1 MRGPRTLTRYVAREV
16 LQYTLLGLAAIS
28 VILVARNLVRV
39 LDELLGAGFALA
51 DLLLLLR
58 VLGTMLLLYALPVSL
73 LFGVLLTVGRMAADV
88 EIIALRAC
96 GVGLRELL
104 RPILV
109 LGLAVSALTLRLA
122 LDVEPAARREMR
134 AAVGSLVARGA
145 GVEPG
150 RFRRFGE
157 VLVYVDARG
166 GDRLHGIVVS
176 DRRDPERPLI
186 VFASEGRLA
195 LAENGSELTLAL
207 ERGDIHL
214 DQPGSRDGRHVRIS
228 FEHFD
233 YALELDALLG
243 ATGFQ
248 RPQEMSWRNL
258 RYTVKR
264 LRAGQA
270 SDKLRAAP
278 IEYELDL
285 QRRLA
290 VPVAPALFAL
300 VGLPIGM
307 RRTRGARAF
316 GALSCAGVAFLYY
329 GSQTFFSFLAIEGWI
344 GAAVAMWLPNVL
356 FAALAAVLLA
366 RARRI
371 GG

>member
-1 MRGPRTLTRYVAREV
+1 MRGPRTLSRYVAREV

-28 VILVARNLVRV
+28 VILLARNLVRA

-51 DLLLLLR
+51 DLLLLMR

-73 LFGVLLTVGRMAADV
+73 LFGVLLAVGRMAADV
-88 EIIALRAC
+88 EIVAMRAC
-96 GVGLRELL
+96 GIGLRDLL
-104 RPILV
+104 RPIHV
-109 LGLAVSALTLRLA
+109 VGLAVSALTLRLA

-134 AAVGSLVARGA
+134 AAIASLVARGA

-150 RFRRFGE
+150 RFKRFGD

-166 GDRLHGIVVS
+166 SDRLQGIVVS

-214 DQPGSRDGRHVRIS
+214 DQAGARGEADVRIS

-233 YALELDALLG
+233 YTLDLG
-243 ATGFQ
+243 AILGGAGFQ
-248 RPQEMSWRNL
+248 RPQEMSWRML
-258 RYTVKR
+258 RYTVMR

-270 SDKLRAAP
+270 SSKLRAAP
-278 IEYELDL
+278 IEYQLDL

-290 VPVAPALFAL
+290 MPAAPALFAL

-316 GALSCAGVAFLYY
+316 GALSCACVAFAYY
-329 GSQTFFSFLAIEGWI
+329 GLQAFFTFLATQGWL
-344 GAAVAMWLPNVL
+344 GAAIAMWLPNVL
-356 FAALAAVLLA
+356 FAALAAALLT
-366 RARRI
+366 RASRI
-371 GG
+371 GR

>member
-28 VILVARNLVRV
+28 VILLARNLVRV

-73 LFGVLLTVGRMAADV
+73 LFGVLLAIGRMAADV
-88 EIIALRAC
+88 EIVALRAC
-96 GVGLRELL
+96 GLGLRELL
-104 RPILV
+104 WPILV
-109 LGLAVSALTLRLA
+109 MGLAVSALTLNLA
-122 LDVEPAARREMR
+122 LDVEPGARREMR
-134 AAVGSLVARGA
+134 AAVTSLVARGA
-145 GVEPG
+145 GLEPG
-150 RFRRFGE
+150 RFQRFGD

-186 VFASEGRLA
+186 VFASEGRLT
-195 LAENGSELTLAL
+195 LAEDGAELTLAL

-214 DQPGSRDGRHVRIS
+214 DQPGAREGRDVRIS
-228 FEHFD
+228 FERFD
-233 YALELDALLG
+233 YALDLG
-243 ATGFQ
+243 AILGTVGFQ
-248 RPQEMSWRNL
+248 RPREMSWQKL
-258 RYTVKR
+258 RYTVTR

-270 SDKLRAAP
+270 SAKLREAP

-290 VPVAPALFAL
+290 IPAAPALFAL

-329 GSQTFFSFLAIEGWI
+329 GSQTFFSFLATQGWL
-344 GAAVAMWLPNVL
+344 GATAAMWLPNLL
-356 FAALAAVLLA
+356 FAALAAALLA
-366 RARRI
+366 RARRL

>member
-1 MRGPRTLTRYVAREV
+1 MRGPRTLSRYVAREV
-16 LQYTLLGLAAIS
+16 SQYTLLGLAAIG
-28 VILVARNLVRV
+28 VIMLARNFVRV
-39 LDELLGAGFALA
+39 LDELLGAGFALS
-51 DLLLLLR
+51 DLLLVLR
-58 VLGTMLLLYALPVSL
+58 VLGTMLLVYALPVSL
-73 LFGVLLTVGRMAADV
+73 LFGVLLAVGRMAADV
-88 EIIALRAC
+88 EIVALRAC

-104 RPILV
+104 LPIAV
-109 LGLAVSALTLRLA
+109 LGAGVSALTLQLA

-134 AAVGSLVARGA
+134 AAITSMLARGA
-145 GVEPG
+145 GLEPG

-166 GDRLHGIVVS
+166 GDRIFGVVLS

-186 VFASEGRLA
+186 VFASEGRLSLEQNGAA
-195 LAENGSELTLAL
+195 LRLAL

-214 DQPGSRDGRHVRIS
+214 DASGDERDVRIS
-228 FEHFD
+228 FERFD
-233 YALELDALLG
+233 YALDLEQVLDTA
-243 ATGFQ
+243 GFQ
-248 RPQEMSWRNL
+248 RPREMSWQRL
-258 RYTVKR
+258 RHIVAR
-264 LRAGQA
+264 LRAGPPIAQL
-270 SDKLRAAP
+270 KEAP

-290 VPVAPALFAL
+290 APVAPALFAL

-316 GALSCAGVAFLYY
+316 GALACAAVAFTYY
-329 GSQTFFSFLAIEGWI
+329 GLQTFFSFLATEGWL
-344 GAAVAMWLPNVL
+344 AASVAMWLPNAL
-356 FAALAAVLLA
+356 FAALAATLLA